1 MDVVVW
7 EAGTTSLT
15 LWALPQVDVG
25 PVRPILMTA
34 VISLTPKPVDVLIV
48 VGAAKVCL
56 LHDDLVIA
64 VPVAGGRGRRGSFHS
79 RARSR
84 RLTSSVRTLLRATG
98 GVCRVGQGRCS
109 KLPGSAIQSSR
120 RAAGRSAS
128 GIASHRRSDE
138 ARATREATNASK
150 QSSLCEH
157 ASQACASRCSHGARA
172 PVARQPTEFDRAG
185 SSRVLHVS
193 RPRRTCLPPCG
204 RRPPLRAAALHE
216 TQALRSGRW
225 RR

>member
-64 VPVAGGRGRRGSFHS
+64 VPVAGGRGRLGSFHS

-84 RLTSSVRTLLRATG
+84 RLSIVCANAPPGNGWSAPGGAGEVLEASWQRERDPVLTSRG
-98 GVCRVGQGRCS
+98 GQVGFGDC
-109 KLPGSAIQSSR
+109 LA
-120 RAAGRSAS
+120 
-128 GIASHRRSDE
+128 
-138 ARATREATNASK
+138 
-150 QSSLCEH
+150 
-157 ASQACASRCSHGARA
+157 QAK
-172 PVARQPTEFDRAG
+172 
-185 SSRVLHVS
+185 
-193 RPRRTCLPPCG
+193 
-204 RRPPLRAAALHE
+204 
-216 TQALRSGRW
+216 
-225 RR
+225 